1 LSKEQIKSVKMET
14 IELILKHARALY
26 EDKTENQQHHLQLLK
41 SLIKVAMDG
50 LEKKDVDNG
59 L

>member
-1 LSKEQIKSVKMET
+1 MET
-14 IELILKHARALY
+14 IELILKHARGLY

-50 LEKKDVDNG
+50 FTIQDETKVKN
-59 L
+59 